1 MKLIPYDVKTEFER
15 YCGADVKYVEHQIEN
30 RQMTVKYAFTANGM
44 TRRISALMPNSTNT
58 ALRDTARRIAKS
70 AFDDAYRLTGK
81 RDADMKQL
89 LQGKT
94 V

>member
-1 MKLIPYDVKTEFER
+1 MILEFDIKTEFDR
-15 YCGADVKYVEHQIEN
+15 HCGADVKYVDHAIRNQHLYIEYQVTGVDN
-30 RQMTVKYAFTANGM
+30 KRSITAMMQNG
-44 TRRISALMPNSTNT
+44 TNT
-58 ALRDTARRIAKS
+58 SRRDTARRIAKR
-70 AFDDAYRLTGK
+70 AFDDAYHLTGK

>member
-1 MKLIPYDVKTEFER
+1 MKLIPFDVKTEFER
-15 YCGADVKYVEHQIEN
+15 HCGTDVKFVACESKNQQVTIEYLIPAVD
-30 RQMTVKYAFTANGM
+30 RK
-44 TRRISALMPNSTNT
+44 RWISARMTNGTNT
-58 ALRDTARRIAKS
+58 ARRDTARRIAKL
-70 AFDDAYRLTGK
+70 AFDDAYHLTGK